1 MVKTSLNKIVLS
13 ALLNFVVLFL
23 MAAPVTAY
31 VTKEGQKVG
40 PSGSILPRFVSL
52 SADEANMRT
61 GPGRQYPI
69 EWIYARRDLPLEV
82 IDEFGPWRQV
92 RDNAGTVGWMHVIL
106 LDNKRTAMVIDEKLR
121 LFEETSKASE
131 VTIIADRG
139 VIGSIE
145 YCRDAWCK
153 INIDGTSGWT
163 ERKYLW
169 GVYPTEIIE

>member
-1 MVKTSLNKIVLS
+1 MVRSGLNKIVSSVLV
-13 ALLNFVVLFL
+13 NFIVLFL
-23 MAAPVTAY
+23 TAGSVAACVTE
-31 VTKEGQKVG
+31 EGQKVG
-40 PSGSILPRFVSL
+40 PSGGVLPRFVSL

-69 EWIYARRDLPLEV
+69 EWVYARRDLPLEV

-92 RDNAGTVGWMHVIL
+92 RDNVGTVGWMHVIL
-106 LDNKRTAMVIDEKLR
+106 LDNKRTAMIADEKLR
-121 LFEETSKASE
+121 LFEEASQASE

-145 YCRDAWCK
+145 FCKDVWCK
-153 INIDGTSGWT
+153 INIDGTSGWA

-169 GVYPTEIIE
+169 GVYPSEVIE